1 MLISFSLIEK
11 EFSEINVYLD
21 YIFMFLTLHYQQ
33 LHNELRNG
41 FTACYTV
48 GNSRNQLHF
57 FILKTVST
65 SYWQDKPT
73 SYFINIYIDINSYHH
88 QFVLL
93 TKKFSATQYNL
104 LSM

>member
-48 GNSRNQLHF
+48 GNSRNKSHF
-57 FILKTVST
+57 FILNTVST
-65 SYWQDKPT
+65 SCWQDKPT
-73 SYFINIYIDINSYHH
+73 FHLIS
-88 QFVLL
+88 
-93 TKKFSATQYNL
+93 
-104 LSM
+104 